1 MMFLIEVGAI
11 TLGGALGLTVFQYVV
26 LPIGSGIERLK
37 ELLNERGTSSTTK
50 RG

>member
-1 MMFLIEVGAI
+1 MTFVIEAGVI
-11 TLGGALGLTVFQYVV
+11 TLGVALGLTVFQYVV

-37 ELLNERGTSSTTK
+37 ELIDERGTSNTTK